1 MNFQIFTLLYYFKA
15 ITINYQQMTVTIL
28 TLVIG
33 EDYRT
38 GLAEA
43 LQSKV
48 DYAKKHGYTYIQGGE
63 ESWDRERPIPWSKI
77 PFVLSVMKTLP
88 EGALLWLSD
97 ADVLITN
104 PSIRLE
110 ECMIPL
116 LPANKDLLM
125 TLDACGHINSGNILF
140 RNTAWMRAFWEKV
153 WQRTD
158 YLYHVWWENAA
169 MIKVLD
175 ENIADF
181 EKTEITGHH
190 KKFNAFL
197 RGVEGQPLWEQGD
210 FLVHFAGVYDPK
222 EISSLILQIRNGQTP
237 RLQM

>member
-1 MNFQIFTLLYYFKA
+1 MS
-15 ITINYQQMTVTIL
+15 VTIL

-38 GLAEA
+38 GLREA
-43 LQSKV
+43 LHSKV
-48 DYAKKHGYTYIQGGE
+48 DYAAKQGYTYIQGGE
-63 ESWDRERPIPWSKI
+63 EHWDRDRPIPWSKI
-77 PFVLSVMKTLP
+77 PFVLAVMKSLP

-97 ADVLITN
+97 ADVYITN
-104 PSIRLE
+104 PTIRLE
-110 ECMIPL
+110 DCMVPL

-175 ENIADF
+175 ENEEDF
-181 EKTEITGHH
+181 AKTEITAQH

-197 RGVEGQPLWEQGD
+197 RGLEGQPLWEQGD

-222 EISSLILQIRNGQTP
+222 EIASLISQIRNGQTP

>member
-1 MNFQIFTLLYYFKA
+1 MS
-15 ITINYQQMTVTIL
+15 VTIL

-48 DYAKKHGYTYIQGGE
+48 EYANKHDYTYIQGGE
-63 ESWDRERPIPWSKI
+63 QFWDRERPIPWSKI
-77 PFVLSVMKTLP
+77 PFIQAVLRSLP
-88 EGALLWLSD
+88 EGALVWLSD
-97 ADVLITN
+97 ADVFITN
-104 PSIRLE
+104 PAIRLE
-110 ECMIPL
+110 DCMIPL

-140 RNTAWMRAFWEKV
+140 RNTPWIREFWSKV
-153 WQRTD
+153 WKRTD

-169 MIKVLD
+169 MIKVID
-175 ENIADF
+175 ECEADF
-181 EKTEITGHH
+181 AKTEITAEH

-197 RGVEGQPLWEQGD
+197 RGIEGQPLWTQGD

-222 EISSLILQIRNGQTP
+222 EIRNLIARIRKGETP
-237 RLQM
+237 RLEM

>member
-1 MNFQIFTLLYYFKA
+1 MS
-15 ITINYQQMTVTIL
+15 VTIL

-43 LQSKV
+43 LQSKI
-48 DYAKKHGYTYIQGGE
+48 DYAKTHGYTYIQGAE
-63 ESWDRERPIPWSKI
+63 EFWDRERPIPWSKI

-88 EGALLWLSD
+88 EGALVWLSD
-97 ADVLITN
+97 ADVFITN
-104 PSIRLE
+104 PTIRLE
-110 ECMIPL
+110 ECMVPL

-175 ENIADF
+175 ENLDDF
-181 EKTEITGHH
+181 AKTEITGHH

-197 RGVEGQPLWEQGD
+197 RGIEGQPLWEQGD

-222 EISSLILQIRNGQTP
+222 EISALISQIRNGQTP

>member
-1 MNFQIFTLLYYFKA
+1 MS
-15 ITINYQQMTVTIL
+15 VTIL

-38 GLAEA
+38 SLAEA

-48 DYAKKHGYTYIQGGE
+48 DYARKHGYTYIQGDE
-63 ESWDRERPIPWSKI
+63 KFWDRDRPIPWSKI
-77 PFVLSVMKTLP
+77 PFVLSVMKGLP
-88 EGALLWLSD
+88 EGALIWLSD
-97 ADVLITN
+97 ADVFITN
-104 PSIRLE
+104 LNTLLE
-110 ECMIPL
+110 DCMVPL
-116 LPANKDLLM
+116 LPNDKDLLM

-153 WQRTD
+153 WQKTD

-175 ENIADF
+175 ENEDDF
-181 EKTEITGHH
+181 AKTQITG
-190 KKFNAFL
+190 
-197 RGVEGQPLWEQGD
+197 LWEQGD

-222 EISSLILQIRNGQTP
+222 EIASLISQIRNGQTP

>member
-1 MNFQIFTLLYYFKA
+1 MS
-15 ITINYQQMTVTIL
+15 VTIL

-48 DYAKKHGYTYIQGGE
+48 DYAKKHNYTYIQGGE
-63 ESWDRERPIPWSKI
+63 QFWDRERPIPWSKI
-77 PFVLSVMKTLP
+77 PFIQAVLRSLP
-88 EGALLWLSD
+88 EGALVWLSD
-97 ADVLITN
+97 ADVFITN
-104 PSIRLE
+104 PAIRHE
-110 ECMIPL
+110 DCMIPL
-116 LPANKDLLM
+116 LPTNKDLLM

-140 RNTAWMRAFWEKV
+140 RNTPWIREFWSKV
-153 WQRTD
+153 WKRTD

-169 MIKVLD
+169 MIKVID
-175 ENIADF
+175 ECEADF
-181 EKTEITGHH
+181 LKTEITADH

-197 RGVEGQPLWEQGD
+197 RGVEGQPLWTQGD

-222 EISSLILQIRNGQTP
+222 EIRNLIARIRNGETP
-237 RLQM
+237 RLEM

>member
-1 MNFQIFTLLYYFKA
+1 MS
-15 ITINYQQMTVTIL
+15 VTIL

-48 DYAKKHGYTYIQGGE
+48 EYAKKHNYTYIQGGE
-63 ESWDRERPIPWSKI
+63 QFWDRERPIPWSKI
-77 PFVLSVMKTLP
+77 PFIQAVLRSLP
-88 EGALLWLSD
+88 EGALVWLSD
-97 ADVLITN
+97 ADVFITN
-104 PSIRLE
+104 PAIRLE
-110 ECMIPL
+110 DCMIPL

-140 RNTAWMRAFWEKV
+140 RNTPWIREFWSKV
-153 WQRTD
+153 WKRTD

-169 MIKVLD
+169 MIKVID
-175 ENIADF
+175 ECEADF
-181 EKTEITGHH
+181 LKTEITADH

-197 RGVEGQPLWEQGD
+197 RGVEGQPLWTQGD

-222 EISSLILQIRNGQTP
+222 EIRNLIARIRNGETP
-237 RLQM
+237 RLEM

>member
-1 MNFQIFTLLYYFKA
+1 MS
-15 ITINYQQMTVTIL
+15 VTIL

-33 EDYRT
+33 EDYRS
-38 GLAEA
+38 GLADA

-48 DYAKKHGYTYIQGGE
+48 DYARQHGYTYIQGGE
-63 ESWDRERPIPWSKI
+63 EFWDRERPIPWSKI
-77 PFVLSVMKTLP
+77 PFVLAVMKTLP

-97 ADVLITN
+97 ADVFITN
-104 PSIRLE
+104 PIIRLE
-110 ECMIPL
+110 ECMLPL

-140 RNTAWMRAFWEKV
+140 RNTAWMRTFWDKV
-153 WQRTD
+153 WKKKD

-175 ENIADF
+175 ENVDDF

-197 RGVEGQPLWEQGD
+197 RGIEGQPLWEQGD

-222 EISSLILQIRNGQTP
+222 EICSLISQIRNGQTP